1 MARFT
6 SSASFAQSKLIP
18 FKIWH
23 QRNGICGKSFYNI
36 LVGDKS
42 INKSELVKI
51 LLTIP
56 HDYVDGDVECYATRV
71 DNICNE
77 NEGEMPCYRGDH
89 YYHLIKELLN
99 KFKKDREN
107 NYESTING
115 VQWLATI
122 PDQKGL
128 DLSFVRS
135 YCLKKQIKEIS

>member
-1 MARFT
+1 MRSMRNT
-6 SSASFAQSKLIP
+6 ILTL

-23 QRNGICGKSFYNI
+23 QRNGVSGKPFYNI

-42 INKSELVKI
+42 INESELVKI

-56 HDYVDGDVECYATRV
+56 DDYVDGDVECYATRV

-77 NEGEMPCYRGDH
+77 NDNKDPCYRGDR

-107 NYESTING
+107 NYESTVNG